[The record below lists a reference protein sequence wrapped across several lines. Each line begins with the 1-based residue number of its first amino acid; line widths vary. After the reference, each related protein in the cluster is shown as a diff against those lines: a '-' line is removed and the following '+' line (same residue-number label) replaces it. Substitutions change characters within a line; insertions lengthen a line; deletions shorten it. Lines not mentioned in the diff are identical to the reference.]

1 MSLPPPLH
9 PPPAAAAP
17 QVLCSCAGCGLQLAL
32 RHVQPRLRTA
42 AGCSPGCAT
51 AAGCSPGCAMAA
63 PRLRQGCGLQQ
74 GLRHGCT
81 VMAAPAQLYER
92 LASLR
97 LTQKVC
103 LATIESIQRHNTRPI
118 GCGATKCAYRL
129 ATPLAAG
136 APPQDV
142 IVKFPNPDD
151 KYWREHASTM
161 DWQAFNSREIVARLL
176 NGTWATT
183 LLGLCLDATSN
194 ITLQAWDLDRSQ
206 WLRSGRCGHCRS
218 QHVPLQHPS
227 HFLLRHVPF
236 WLEKPL
242 WPPEVKPNCTLT
254 AARRSLDAIVDEM
267 NAIMASSSRTRSL
280 MVVDVDHTH
289 LRLANDCHYRFI
301 DLDFSC
307 IVGNATEQS
316 YMNASVLAA
325 SDPRLGTLA
334 DQRRWRLLGFCTPAK
349 TSKVLRTL
357 QQYRQKLWNHTR
369 ARARYAAQNTI
380 WTELATA

>member
-1 MSLPPPLH
+1 MSPRSTPQAS
-9 PPPAAAAP
+9 PA
-17 QVLCSCAGCGLQLAL
+17 
-32 RHVQPRLRTA
+32 
-42 AGCSPGCAT
+42 SP
-51 AAGCSPGCAMAA
+51 
-63 PRLRQGCGLQQ
+63 
-74 GLRHGCT
+74 
-81 VMAAPAQLYER
+81 MAAPAQLYER

-97 LTQKVC
+97 LTKKVC

-151 KYWREHASTM
+151 KYLRERGNWRKYASTM

-183 LLGLCLDATSN
+183 LLGLCLGATSN

-301 DLDFSC
+301 DLDSSC

-316 YMNASVLAA
+316 YMDASVLTA
-325 SDPRLGTLA
+325 SGPRLG
-334 DQRRWRLLGFCTPAK
+334 FCVPAE
-349 TSKVLRTL
+349 TSSVLRRM
-357 QQYRQKLWNHTR
+357 QHYRQKLWNHTR

-380 WTELATA
+380 HMQFWTELRS